1 MSDKNPLEQEELTI
15 RFAGDSGD
23 GMQVTGNQFTNET
36 ALAGND
42 FATFPDFPAEIRAP
56 VGTTFGVSA
65 FQIRFGQKEV
75 LTEGDDVDILVA
87 LNPAALKTNL
97 ETLKEKG
104 LLIVN
109 SSSFNKKNLQKAQ
122 YVENPLEDNT
132 LYSYS
137 VMELDI
143 EKFTLD
149 AVADCDVSNR
159 EAHRCKNFWALG
171 LILWICNLD
180 RANVLQWMSTK
191 FQKRTNLL
199 HANTAALNAGHIYAE
214 ASEISH
220 KYPRFSVRRADKPA
234 GQYRDISGTEAL
246 CLGLVAG
253 ASLNEVAI
261 TYCSY
266 PITPASSMLHF
277 LSALNEQGINTFQAE
292 DEIAAV
298 CAAIGVSYAG
308 NIGVTGTSGPGM
320 ALKGEA
326 LGLAVACEL
335 PLVVVNAQRGGPSTG
350 LPTKTEQ
357 SDLYQAV
364 LGRNADSPLIVVAA
378 RSASDCFEC
387 AEKAVSLAIKYMT
400 PVILL
405 TDGYL
410 ANAAEPWAIP
420 NLTITTTRK
429 KRTMPTPDT
438 FKPYEREP
446 TTQSRAWVPPGTPDL
461 RHRIGGIERSSD
473 EGNIS
478 YEPKNHQIM
487 TNERAAKIDAV
498 KNDILDEAFI
508 FGSENSEILLIGW
521 GSTYGAINSAVS
533 NLRENGNDVAYIH
546 LRHISP
552 FAKNLGALISSFSKV
567 LVPELNSGQL
577 ASLLRAHFS
586 VEISQLNKVEGQP
599 FKVRELEQAIQNLLR
614 SI

>member
-1 MSDKNPLEQEELTI
+1 MSIKNPLKQEELTI

-65 FQIRFGQKEV
+65 FQIRFGQKQV

-97 ETLKEKG
+97 ETVKDKG

-109 SSSFNKKNLQKAQ
+109 SSSFNKKNLQKAK

-132 LYSYS
+132 LSNYS
-137 VMELDI
+137 VMKLDI
-143 EKFTLD
+143 EKYTLE
-149 AVADCDVSNR
+149 AVADCGVTNR

-180 RANVLQWMSTK
+180 RANVLRWMSTK
-191 FQKRTNLL
+191 FKRTANLL
-199 HANTAALNAGHIYAE
+199 DANTAALNAGHIFAE

-220 KYPRFSVRRADKPA
+220 SYPRFIVKEADKPA
-234 GQYRDISGTEAL
+234 GKYRDVSGTEAL
-246 CLGLVAG
+246 CLGLIAG
-253 ASLNEVAI
+253 ASLNEVAM

-277 LSALNEQGINTFQAE
+277 LSALNEPGINTFQAE
-292 DEIAAV
+292 DEIAAIS
-298 CAAIGVSYAG
+298 AAIGASYAG
-308 NIGVTGTSGPGM
+308 NIGITGTSGPGM

-326 LGLAVACEL
+326 LGLAIACEL

-364 LGRNADSPLIVVAA
+364 LGRNADSPLIVVAS

-387 AEKAVSLAIKYMT
+387 AKQAVYLAIKYMT

-410 ANAAEPWAIP
+410 ANAAEPWSIP
-420 NLTITTTRK
+420 DLGTTTLRK
-429 KRTMPTPDT
+429 KSMPEPST
-438 FKPYEREP
+438 FKPYERDP
-446 TTQSRAWVPPGTPDL
+446 TSHSRAWVPPGTPNL
-461 RHRIGGIERSSD
+461 RHRIGGIERSSLD
-473 EGNIS
+473 GNIS

-487 TNERAAKIDAV
+487 TNERAAKINAV
-498 KNDILDEAFI
+498 QNDIQDEILI
-508 FGSENSEILLIGW
+508 FGSNDSEILLIGW

-533 NLRENGNDVAYIH
+533 NLRKEGNDIAYIH

-552 FAKNLGALISSFSKV
+552 FAKNLETLISSFSKI

-577 ASLLRAHFS
+577 ASLLRAHFPMQ
-586 VEISQLNKVEGQP
+586 ISQLNKVEGQP
-599 FKVRELEQAIQNLLR
+599 FKVRELEESILNLMR
-614 SI
+614 ST